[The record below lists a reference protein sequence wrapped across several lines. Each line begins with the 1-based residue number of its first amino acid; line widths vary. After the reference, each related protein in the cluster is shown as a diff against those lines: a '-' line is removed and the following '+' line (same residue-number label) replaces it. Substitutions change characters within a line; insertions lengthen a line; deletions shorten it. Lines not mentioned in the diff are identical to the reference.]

1 MKYIIEFMDEPELL
15 KEGLAYYAC
24 VDAPWFIASDDIIRN
39 LTPYTEVENYKQGT
53 SDAWEFAGYL
63 NAIGR
68 DIVENIYLSMNG
80 GKGMDVAFEMTYEE
94 AKKEYDEYYQK
105 KIEKNFC
112 VGAEVENKDGET
124 AYVLNPD
131 YNGCLVL
138 SMKEYEC
145 PQIQRKENWKC
156 TGAINDQIENMLM
169 R

>member
-1 MKYIIEFMDEPELL
+1 M
-15 KEGLAYYAC
+15 
-24 VDAPWFIASDDIIRN
+24 ASDQIIGK
-39 LTPYTEVENYKQGT
+39 LTPYTEGEDYKQGT
-53 SDAWEFAGYL
+53 SDAWGFAGYL

-80 GKGMDVAFEMTYEE
+80 GKGLDVALEMTYEE
-94 AKKEYDEYYQK
+94 AKKEYDEYYQRK
-105 KIEKNFC
+105 REKNFC

-131 YNGCLVL
+131 YGGCLVL
-138 SMKEYEC
+138 SMKEYAC